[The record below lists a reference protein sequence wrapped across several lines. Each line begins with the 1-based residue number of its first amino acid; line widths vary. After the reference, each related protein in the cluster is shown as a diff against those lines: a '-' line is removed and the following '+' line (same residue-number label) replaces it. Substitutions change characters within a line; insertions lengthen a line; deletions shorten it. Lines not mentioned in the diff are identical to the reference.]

1 MKRKCFIGIDVSK
14 ETLDGFIYEQGS
26 YFTTQNATVGFPQ
39 LLQECCEQSNCQITD
54 LFFCF
59 EDTGR
64 YSRLLAAFLSESNI
78 DYSMVSALEI
88 KRSLGLKRGKSDRID
103 AKAIARYAWQHK
115 DDLKPTKINN
125 AMEGELRQLLTLR
138 DKLIRHRT
146 AYKNNLHELSDVL
159 CDGETDVISEVHK
172 HMIQELSV
180 QISKVDQ
187 RIEELI
193 STSEQWQRN
202 YQLVRSVRGIG
213 PVLAKYLIIYS
224 LNFTR
229 LDNPKSFACYAG
241 IAPFEYSSGTSVKGR
256 TRLHP
261 FANKQLKSLLNTA
274 AMSAIQQKGEYKTY
288 FQRRTDE
295 GKNKMSTLNIIRNKL
310 VARAYAVVKRQT
322 PYVDLSKFAA

>member
-14 ETLDGFIYEQGS
+14 ETMDVFVHQSGN
-26 YFTTQNATVGFPQ
+26 YFKTGNSTTGFPL
-39 LLQECCEQSNCQITD
+39 LLQQCCEQSNCQTD
-54 LFFCF
+54 DLYFCF

-64 YSRLLAAFLSESNI
+64 YSRLLAAFLSESHI
-78 DYSMVSALEI
+78 GYSMVPALEM
-88 KRSLGLKRGKSDRID
+88 KKSLGLKRGKSDRID
-103 AKAIARYAWQHK
+103 ARAIALYARQHR
-115 DDLKPTKINN
+115 DDLKPNRINS

-159 CDGETDVISEVHK
+159 CDGETDVIRGVHE
-172 HMIQELSV
+172 HLIDELTV
-180 QISKVDQ
+180 QIDKVDQ
-187 RIEELI
+187 RIEDLI
-193 STSEQWQRN
+193 ATSEQWHTN
-202 YQLVRSVRGIG
+202 YRLIQTVRGIG
-213 PVLAKYLIIYS
+213 PVLAKYMIIYS

-241 IAPFEYSSGTSVKGR
+241 IAPFEYSPGTSVKGR

-261 FANKQLKSLLNTA
+261 FANKRLKSLMNMA
-274 AMSAIQQKGEYKTY
+274 AMSAIQQKGEYKIY
-288 FQRRTDE
+288 FQRRTEE

-310 VARAYAVVKRQT
+310 VSRVYAVVKRQT